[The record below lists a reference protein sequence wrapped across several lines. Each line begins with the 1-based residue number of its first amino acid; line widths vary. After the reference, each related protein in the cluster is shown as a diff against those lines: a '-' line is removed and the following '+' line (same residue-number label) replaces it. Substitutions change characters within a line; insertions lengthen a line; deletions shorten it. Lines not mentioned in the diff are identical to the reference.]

1 MNDPSTVTDDH
12 LIGAEGFVEL
22 TNKIGECERCEIH
35 LEIKKLFFF
44 TCVESILL
52 QFTWLVKIYLKD
64 YVFTTLI
71 YY

>member
-12 LIGAEGFVEL
+12 LIVAEGFVEL
-22 TNKIGECERCEIH
+22 
-35 LEIKKLFFF
+35 IKRTFFF

-64 YVFTTLI
+64 YVFTSLI